1 LDNGVAIN
9 GTIALHESRLM
20 QDKLRYNFAFIVAK
34 REHCALKTLDDKERG
49 RRRYK
54 SLSSGASKQM

>member
-1 LDNGVAIN
+1 
-9 GTIALHESRLM
+9 M

-34 REHCALKTLDDKERG
+34 REHCALKTLDDKGRG

-54 SLSSGASKQM
+54 SLSSGASKQMTWL